1 MPSASYFKNFNVIHV
16 IHESVDPP
24 LLRSAGKCSMPET
37 KQFGLGLWA
46 RFLGL
51 FWNENRKIGND
62 QNYWNM
68 KQDKTRLFQKW
79 TEN

>member
-1 MPSASYFKNFNVIHV
+1 MPSYFKNFNVIHV

-24 LLRSAGKCSMPET
+24 LLRSAGKCLMPET

-46 RFLGL
+46 RLLGL
-51 FWNENRKIGND
+51 FWNENRKNGND